1 MAYYTALQLPRNA
14 TAEEIKR
21 AYRKLALAAH
31 PERATSTDSA
41 DVEDNFNL
49 IAEAYD
55 VLSHPAR
62 ALDIRPVRRERTERG
77 RARRQR

>member
-55 VLSHPAR
+55 ASATRTAR
-62 ALDIRPVRRERTERG
+62 YTTSS
-77 RARRQR
+77 ARKD